1 LENKLRKLTEKEI
14 SALCRGGKE
23 RTIRNFC
30 ESMGDNA
37 EAERKRMLEWA
48 INTYLT
54 VDTALQLNRAI
65 DWASEENIAI
75 T

>member
-1 LENKLRKLTEKEI
+1 
-14 SALCRGGKE
+14 
-23 RTIRNFC
+23 
-30 ESMGDNA
+30 MGDNA
-37 EAERKRMLEWA
+37 ETERKRMLEWA